1 MFDPHVGLR
10 EIGLQA
16 CRVNAS
22 YPFFWCLYKGHNY
35 GPTDFA
41 AWCLIQRDPMYRLG
55 PFRILGALLAFYG
68 VSMPRNPKNNHSLW
82 RDLGH
87 FAIGT
92 LTCKLVNLLSK
103 LSQEFVWSIQR
114 KPHKNC
120 STLSKTLFSL
130 RLFKFRT
137 RKTPIT
143 LQRLPLQPPT
153 EVEFVRSTDD
163 ILCVYDFNKRPKCNF
178 AILHLRNGSQLTKL
192 SVDQ

>member
-1 MFDPHVGLR
+1 MSHTTR
-10 EIGLQA
+10 
-16 CRVNAS
+16 S
-22 YPFFWCLYKGHNY
+22 Y
-35 GPTDFA
+35 
-41 AWCLIQRDPMYRLG
+41 MYRLG

-68 VSMPRNPKNNHSLW
+68 VNMPRNPKNNHSLW

-103 LSQEFVWSIQR
+103 LSQEFVWSTQR

-130 RLFKFRT
+130 HLFKFRT

-143 LQRLPLQPPT
+143 LQRLPLQPPIQKSSSSDRLMT
-153 EVEFVRSTDD
+153 SFAYMISTNAQVV
-163 ILCVYDFNKRPKCNF
+163 I
-178 AILHLRNGSQLTKL
+178 SQFHTFETAHNWQNYQLI
-192 SVDQ
+192 SSSRWSD